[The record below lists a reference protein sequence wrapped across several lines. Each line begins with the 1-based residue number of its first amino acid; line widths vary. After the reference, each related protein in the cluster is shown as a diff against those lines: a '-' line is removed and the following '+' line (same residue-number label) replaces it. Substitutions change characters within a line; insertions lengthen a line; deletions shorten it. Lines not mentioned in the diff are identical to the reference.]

1 MQLFPVDLRSEEVK
15 IVDIVEVS
23 SREFIPQGK
32 GYWEEAA
39 WNKNTK
45 YGMEYE
51 EIEKKLTL
59 ITWHGRPQL

>member
-1 MQLFPVDLRSEEVK
+1 M
-15 IVDIVEVS
+15 EVS

-32 GYWEEAA
+32 GYCEEAT

-51 EIEKKLTL
+51 EIDEKL
-59 ITWHGRPQL
+59 TWHGGL

>member
-1 MQLFPVDLRSEEVK
+1 M
-15 IVDIVEVS
+15 EVS

-59 ITWHGRPQL
+59 ITWHGRP